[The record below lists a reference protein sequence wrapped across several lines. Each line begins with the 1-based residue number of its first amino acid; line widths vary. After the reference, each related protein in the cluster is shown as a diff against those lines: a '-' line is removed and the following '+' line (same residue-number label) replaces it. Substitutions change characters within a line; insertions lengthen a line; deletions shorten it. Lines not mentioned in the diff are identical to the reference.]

1 MNPKHIQYSWQKYY
15 NQAGAHYTDTSTI
28 EKDMWEENIAN
39 KEERRKN
46 ITKKVEKL
54 RERIEAWCNKNGYDK
69 MGNDVERKNEDGTI
83 YYKRTDW
90 EMVDDIEG
98 NLINDDQWL
107 PHPNCY
113 IKMNT
118 LWKRYK

>member
-1 MNPKHIQYSWQKYY
+1 MNPRYIQYSWQKYY

-69 MGNDVERKNEDGTI
+69 MDNDVERKDEEGTI
-83 YYKRTDW
+83 YYRRTDW
-90 EMVDDIEG
+90 DMVDDLYG
-98 NLINDDQWL
+98 LLINDEQWW
-107 PHPNCY
+107 PHPNQFL
-113 IKMNT
+113 KMNE
-118 LWKRYK
+118 LWKRYR

>member
-1 MNPKHIQYSWQKYY
+1 MNPKHILYSWQKYY
-15 NQAGAHYTDTSTI
+15 NQAGAYYTAV
-28 EKDMWEENIAN
+28 EKGMWEENIAN

-69 MGNDVERKNEDGTI
+69 MGNDVERKNDDGTI

-98 NLINDDQWL
+98 NLINDDQWM
-107 PHPNCY
+107 PHPNQL
-113 IKMNT
+113 IKMNK
-118 LWKRYK
+118 LWKRYR

>member
-1 MNPKHIQYSWQKYY
+1 MNPKDIQYSWQKYY

-28 EKDMWEENIAN
+28 EKDMWEENVAN

-83 YYKRTDW
+83 YYKLSDW
-90 EMVDDIEG
+90 EFVDDTYANMI
-98 NLINDDQWL
+98 NLENYL
-107 PHPNCY
+107 PHPNSF
-113 IKMNT
+113 IKMNN
-118 LWKRYK
+118 LWNKYK

>member
-46 ITKKVEKL
+46 ITKKVERL
-54 RERIEAWCNKNGYDK
+54 RERIEAWCTLNGYDK
-69 MGNDVERKNEDGTI
+69 MDNDVERKRDDGTI
-83 YYKRTDW
+83 YYSRTDW

-98 NLINDDQWL
+98 LLINDATWL
-107 PHPNCY
+107 PHPNQL
-113 IKMNT
+113 IKMNK
-118 LWKRYK
+118 LWKRYR

>member
-15 NQAGAHYTDTSTI
+15 NQAGAHYTDTSTV

-69 MGNDVERKNEDGTI
+69 MGNDVERKNDDGTI

-98 NLINDDQWL
+98 NLINDDQWM
-107 PHPNCY
+107 PHPNLL
-113 IKMNT
+113 IKMNK
-118 LWKRYK
+118 LWKRYR

>member
-54 RERIEAWCNKNGYDK
+54 RERIEAWCALNGYDN
-69 MGNDVERKNEDGTI
+69 MDNDVERKRDDGTI
-83 YYKRTDW
+83 YYSRTDW

-98 NLINDDQWL
+98 LLINDATWL
-107 PHPNCY
+107 PHPNQL
-113 IKMNT
+113 IKMNK
-118 LWKRYK
+118 LWKRYR